1 MYTLPTTSHVVM
13 RAFQSPPQKKDK
25 CCYDSHHTHKETEAH
40 EVSNTG
46 KQSWEQ
52 ITRSLPLE
60 TPLFFT
66 LELGGG
72 GGGGVESGTLSS
84 GAKQGLG
91 LNH

>member
-1 MYTLPTTSHVVM
+1 MCILI
-13 RAFQSPPQKKDK
+13 PPLKKDK

-40 EVSNTG
+40 KASNTG

-66 LELGGG
+66 LGLGW
-72 GGGGVESGTLSS
+72 GVESGTLSS
-84 GAKQGLG
+84 GSKGLDSTTE
-91 LNH
+91 LCPSPRIELER